1 MSQSFVVFSIGTDT
15 LESVAGSMELEG
27 DLNNADVIEAYLER
41 LNTAIN
47 AANEITMDCFVLG
60 SAIAETTVISSESYG
75 GGFGSG
81 CKSGSEGKDVEYFT
95 SVDTFLE
102 KVKHNAEERAERYVD
117 FNKIFRFDTDPPS
130 LDMIEED
137 GTVSRICQDYEVG
150 ITVYVYSAEED
161 VMYYNA
167 WDDSGDIEE
176 GFLDDPEDED
186 WAFTPEF
193 HKDLLQFLS

>member
-15 LESVAGSMELEG
+15 LQSVAESMELED
-27 DLNNADVIEAYLER
+27 DLNNADVFEAYLER
-41 LNTAIN
+41 LNNAIN
-47 AANEITMDCFVLG
+47 AASEITMDCFVLG
-60 SAIAETTVISSESYG
+60 SAIGEKTIISSESYG
-75 GGFGSG
+75 NGFGSG
-81 CKSGSEGKDVEYFT
+81 CKPGSEEKNVEYFT
-95 SVDTFLE
+95 SLEAFSE
-102 KVKHNAEERAERYVD
+102 KVKGNAEERAERYVD

-137 GTVSRICQDYEVG
+137 GTVSRVCQDFEIG
-150 ITVYVYSAEED
+150 ITVYVYSAEENM
-161 VMYYNA
+161 MYYNA

-193 HKDLLQFLS
+193 HKDLLPFLP